1 MAEQLRKQA
10 ITMKKGRTVLQAK
23 RYGIHSC
30 SANTSLLVAVRT
42 MVEEEV
48 SSLVVEDDEGCLLG
62 LITRIDILRVHLERD
77 NWASQLVKDHMQ
89 RDIPVVTPQT
99 LLADAALLM
108 INLRVRQ
115 VVVVLETDG
124 KRRPV
129 AMLTDGDLAY
139 HMVKSN

>member
-1 MAEQLRKQA
+1 
-10 ITMKKGRTVLQAK
+10 MKKGRTVLQAK

-42 MVEEEV
+42 MVDEEV

-62 LITRIDILRVHLERD
+62 LITRVDILRVHIALD
-77 NWASQLVKDHMQ
+77 NWASQMVKDHMQ

-99 LLADAALLM
+99 LLADAARLM
-108 INLRVRQ
+108 INSRSRL
-115 VVVVLETDG
+115 VVVKREDG
-124 KRRPV
+124 DKRRPV

>member
-1 MAEQLRKQA
+1 
-10 ITMKKGRTVLQAK
+10 MKKGRTVLQAK

-42 MVEEEV
+42 MVDEEV

-62 LITRIDILRVHLERD
+62 LITRVDILRVHIALD
-77 NWASQLVKDHMQ
+77 NWASQMVKDHMQ

-108 INLRVRQ
+108 INSRSRQ
-115 VVVVLETDG
+115 VVVVLEDGG

>member
-1 MAEQLRKQA
+1 
-10 ITMKKGRTVLQAK
+10 MKKGRTVLQAK

-30 SANTSLLVAVRT
+30 SANTSLLAAVRT

-48 SSLVVEDDEGCLLG
+48 SSLVVEDDDGCLLG
-62 LITRIDILRVHLERD
+62 LITRVNIVKAHIELD
-77 NWASQLVKDHMQ
+77 NWASQQVKDHMQ

-99 LLADAALLM
+99 LLIDAARLM
-108 INLRVRQ
+108 ITSRARQ
-115 VVVVLETDG
+115 VVVVLEDGG

-139 HMVKSN
+139 HMVKST

>member
-1 MAEQLRKQA
+1 
-10 ITMKKGRTVLQAK
+10 
-23 RYGIHSC
+23 
-30 SANTSLLVAVRT
+30 
-42 MVEEEV
+42 MVDEEV

-62 LITRIDILRVHLERD
+62 LITRVDILRVHIGMD
-77 NWASQLVKDHMQ
+77 NWASQMVKDHMQ

-108 INLRVRQ
+108 INSRSRQ
-115 VVVVLETDG
+115 VVVVLEDGG

>member
-1 MAEQLRKQA
+1 
-10 ITMKKGRTVLQAK
+10 MKKGRTVLQAK

-30 SANTSLLVAVRT
+30 AANTSLLVAIRT
-42 MVEEEV
+42 MVDEEI
-48 SSLVVEDDEGCLLG
+48 SSLVVEDDAGYLLG
-62 LITRIDILRVHLERD
+62 LITRNDVLRVHIDRD
-77 NWASQLVKDHMQ
+77 NWAMQPVKDHMQ

-99 LLADAALLM
+99 LLLDAARLM
-108 INLRVRQ
+108 TERRARQ
-115 VVVVLETDG
+115 VVVVLEEDG

>member
-1 MAEQLRKQA
+1 
-10 ITMKKGRTVLQAK
+10 MKKGRTVLQAK

-42 MVEEEV
+42 MVDEEV

-62 LITRIDILRVHLERD
+62 LITRVDIVRVHIALD
-77 NWASQLVKDHMQ
+77 NWASQMVKDHMQ

-108 INLRVRQ
+108 INSRSRQ
-115 VVVVLETDG
+115 VVVVLEDGG

>member
-1 MAEQLRKQA
+1 MYTDCCLFLLEGQRLE
-10 ITMKKGRTVLQAK
+10 G
-23 RYGIHSC
+23 
-30 SANTSLLVAVRT
+30 SAVQRH
-42 MVEEEV
+42 
-48 SSLVVEDDEGCLLG
+48 
-62 LITRIDILRVHLERD
+62 RR
-77 NWASQLVKDHMQ
+77 VKDHMQ

-108 INLRVRQ
+108 INSRSRQ
-115 VVVVLETDG
+115 VVVVLEDGG

>member
-1 MAEQLRKQA
+1 M
-10 ITMKKGRTVLQAK
+10 QAK

-30 SANTSLLVAVRT
+30 SANTSLIVAVRT

-48 SSLVVEDDEGCLLG
+48 SCLVVEDDEGCLLG
-62 LITRIDILRVHLERD
+62 LITRVNILKAHIELD
-77 NWASQLVKDHMQ
+77 NWATQKVVDHMQ

-99 LLADAALLM
+99 LLIDAARLM
-108 INLRVRQ
+108 INTRVRQ
-115 VVVVLETDG
+115 VVVVLEDGG

>member
-1 MAEQLRKQA
+1 
-10 ITMKKGRTVLQAK
+10 MKKGRTVLQAK

-62 LITRIDILRVHLERD
+62 LITRVDILRIHIELD
-77 NWASQLVKDHMQ
+77 NWASQLVKHHMQ
-89 RDIPVVTPQT
+89 RDIPVVSPQT
-99 LLADAALLM
+99 LLIDAARMM
-108 INLRVRQ
+108 IDSGARQ
-115 VVVVLETDG
+115 VVVVLEDGG

>member
-1 MAEQLRKQA
+1 
-10 ITMKKGRTVLQAK
+10 MKKGRTVLQAK

-48 SSLVVEDDEGCLLG
+48 SSLVVEDDEGCL
-62 LITRIDILRVHLERD
+62 
-77 NWASQLVKDHMQ
+77 SQMVKDHMQ

-99 LLADAALLM
+99 LLVDAARLL
-108 INLRVRQ
+108 IDSRVRQ
-115 VVVVLETDG
+115 VVVVLEGDG

>member
-1 MAEQLRKQA
+1 
-10 ITMKKGRTVLQAK
+10 MKKGRTVLQAK

-62 LITRIDILRVHLERD
+62 LITRVDILRVHITLD
-77 NWASQLVKDHMQ
+77 NWASQMVKDHMQ
-89 RDIPVVTPQT
+89 RDIPVVSPQT
-99 LLADAALLM
+99 LLIDAARLM
-108 INLRVRQ
+108 INSRARQ
-115 VVVVLETDG
+115 VVVVLEGDG

>member
-1 MAEQLRKQA
+1 
-10 ITMKKGRTVLQAK
+10 MKKGRTVLQAK

-42 MVEEEV
+42 MVDEEV

-62 LITRIDILRVHLERD
+62 LITRVDILRVHIGMD
-77 NWASQLVKDHMQ
+77 NWASQMVKDHMQ

-108 INLRVRQ
+108 INSRSRQ
-115 VVVVLETDG
+115 VVVVLEDGG

>member
-1 MAEQLRKQA
+1 
-10 ITMKKGRTVLQAK
+10 MKKGRTVLQAK

-62 LITRIDILRVHLERD
+62 LITRVNILKAHIELD
-77 NWASQLVKDHMQ
+77 NWASQPVKAHMQ
-89 RDIPVVTPQT
+89 SDIPVVTPQT
-99 LLADAALLM
+99 LLAEAARLM
-108 INLRVRQ
+108 ITSHSRQ
-115 VVVVLETDG
+115 VVVVLEDGG

>member
-1 MAEQLRKQA
+1 
-10 ITMKKGRTVLQAK
+10 MKKGRTVLQAK

-62 LITRIDILRVHLERD
+62 LITRVDILRVHIALD
-77 NWASQLVKDHMQ
+77 NWASQMVKDHMQ
-89 RDIPVVTPQT
+89 RDIPVVSPQT
-99 LLADAALLM
+99 LLIDAARLM
-108 INLRVRQ
+108 IDTRARQ
-115 VVVVLETDG
+115 VVVVLEGDG